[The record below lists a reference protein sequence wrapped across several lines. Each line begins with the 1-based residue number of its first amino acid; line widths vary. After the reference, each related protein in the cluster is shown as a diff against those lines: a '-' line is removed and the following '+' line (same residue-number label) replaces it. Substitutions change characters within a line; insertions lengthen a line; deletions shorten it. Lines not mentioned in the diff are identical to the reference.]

1 MTNRD
6 NGSLARQRPYNGG
19 VADRRS
25 VVSGT
30 LAAAALLPAVLW
42 LAPALFQ
49 HRAPSLR
56 DQGDFFYPLKLY
68 TADRLAAGEI
78 PFWNPLSS
86 LGEPWLANG
95 QSGVF
100 YPPTWLFLLPFPALA
115 AGLFLLLHF
124 GLGAWGSWRFAKHEA
139 VSDAGALFSAAAFSA
154 CGFSASIS
162 SYWNHFGAW
171 AYLPAIAWLA
181 RTDLSRRS
189 RQAELALLFGLQAM
203 AGSPELSVATLLLA
217 ALLAWEARR
226 EPSGWAEASPGRRL
240 ARLAAAAGLGLA
252 LAGWVILPIGEL
264 LWQSERRG
272 PLPAAERNIGTVESP
287 ALSSA
292 LGFSGEAT
300 ANSYLPILYTGPL
313 LLFASS
319 AAFAEKQKRR
329 LVLLLLLIGA
339 AGILVSVSGPP
350 GSWIRALPG
359 LDRLRYPAKGLS
371 WTFFAVAMIAG
382 IGADHLRF
390 LPSKKIL
397 LLVAAVADAV
407 LLALS
412 RQSPSVRLAEAAG
425 ICLLLLLA
433 LGAGR
438 GEFAARTG
446 GVLEAG
452 AALAL
457 TASLA
462 FSGRGLF
469 RFVPEAEIRRVP
481 ESVLSL
487 KRVPGRILTP
497 PTTDL
502 ARWALKDA
510 SFDAATLRRQ
520 REALLG
526 YTNLLAGVS
535 TVRTAAPLA
544 TAAARRIAD
553 GVDSAQDLSRAAGPA
568 NARVL
573 WMPFQPARMGS
584 KKIGEFFFVPLNPY
598 RPRLSFVTGY
608 RRESDPARAWT
619 RVVGGDID
627 WSREVLLDREPDP
640 RPIAGGK
647 RSFVIARIAEE
658 HPERLAADVTS
669 GSAGIL
675 VLADLWYPG
684 WSVEVDG
691 RPAPLLRADGCLRA
705 IALPAGAHRAVFRY
719 RPWSFYG
726 GAAVSL
732 VAMATILLRG
742 FRGRP

>member
-1 MTNRD
+1 M
-6 NGSLARQRPYNGG
+6 A
-19 VADRRS
+19 RRS

-30 LAAAALLPAVLW
+30 LAAAALLPALLW
-42 LAPALFQ
+42 LSPALFQ
-49 HRAPSLR
+49 RRAPSFR
-56 DQGDFFYPLKLY
+56 DQGDFFYPLKLH

-78 PFWNPLSS
+78 PLWNPLSG

-124 GLGAWGSWRFAKHEA
+124 GLGSWGAWRFAKHEA

-154 CGFSASIS
+154 CGFSASLS
-162 SYWNHFGAW
+162 TYWNHFGAW

-181 RTDLSRRS
+181 HSGLARRS
-189 RQAELALLFGLQAM
+189 RQAGFALLFGLQAM
-203 AGSPELSVATLLLA
+203 AGSPELSAATLLLA
-217 ALLAWEARR
+217 ALLTWEARR
-226 EPSGWAEASPGRRL
+226 EPSGWAEPSRGRRF
-240 ARLAAAAGLGLA
+240 ARLGAAAALGLA
-252 LAGWVILPIGEL
+252 LAAWMIFPMGEL
-264 LWQSERRG
+264 LWHSERRA
-272 PLPAAERNIGTVESP
+272 PLPAAERNMGTVESP

-292 LGFSGEAT
+292 LGFSAEAM
-300 ANSYLPILYTGPL
+300 ANSYLPSLYAGPL
-313 LLFASS
+313 LLFATC
-319 AAFAEKQKRR
+319 AGFAEKEKRP
-329 LVLLLLLIGA
+329 LALLLLLVAA

-350 GSWIRALPG
+350 GSWLRALPG
-359 LDRLRYPAKGLS
+359 LDRLRYPGKGLA
-371 WTFFAVAMIAG
+371 WTFFALAMLAG
-382 IGADHLRF
+382 IGADRLRF
-390 LPSKKIL
+390 LPSRKIL
-397 LLVAAVADAV
+397 LLLGAVAAGA
-407 LLALS
+407 LLSAS
-412 RQSPSVRLAEAAG
+412 RQPLLVRVAEAVG
-425 ICLLLLLA
+425 LGLLLLLA

-438 GEFAARTG
+438 EGFAARSG
-446 GVLEAG
+446 GILEAG

-457 TASLA
+457 TASLGL
-462 FSGRGLF
+462 SGHGLF
-469 RFVPEAEIRRVP
+469 RFAPEAEIRRVP

-487 KRVPGRILTP
+487 KRIPGRVLTP
-497 PTTDL
+497 PVTDL
-502 ARWALKDA
+502 ARWVLQEPR
-510 SFDAATLRRQ
+510 FDAATLRRQ

-553 GVDSAQDLSRAAGPA
+553 AIDRAQDLSRAAGPA

-584 KKIGEFFFVPLNPY
+584 KKIGEFFLAPLNPY
-598 RPRLSFVTGY
+598 RSRLSFVTGY
-608 RRESDPARAWT
+608 RLESDPERAWE
-619 RVVGGDID
+619 RVIRGDID

-640 RPIAGGK
+640 RPVAGEK

-669 GSAGIL
+669 GTAGIL

-691 RPAPLLRADGCLRA
+691 HPAPLLRADGCLRA
-705 IALPAGAHRAVFRY
+705 VALPAGAHRAVFRY
-719 RPWSFYG
+719 RPWSFYA
-726 GAAVSL
+726 GAAVSIAAL
-732 VAMATILLRG
+732 GMLALLL
-742 FRGRP
+742 FRG